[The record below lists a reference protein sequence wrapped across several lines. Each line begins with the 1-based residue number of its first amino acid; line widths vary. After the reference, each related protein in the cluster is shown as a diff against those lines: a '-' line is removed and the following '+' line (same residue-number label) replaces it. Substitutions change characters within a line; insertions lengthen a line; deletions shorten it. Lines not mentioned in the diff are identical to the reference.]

1 MLSKEQAKEAL
12 EQDKELSIGTL
23 WAIKS
28 GNGVY
33 VNCYP
38 DCNCSMDT
46 YSSFEEFWDN
56 WGGYFEVSGKII
68 GE

>member
-12 EQDKELSIGTL
+12 EKDEIITITTL

-46 YSSFEEFWDN
+46 YSSFEEFWDI
-56 WGGYFEVSGKII
+56 WGDCFEKRGRIT